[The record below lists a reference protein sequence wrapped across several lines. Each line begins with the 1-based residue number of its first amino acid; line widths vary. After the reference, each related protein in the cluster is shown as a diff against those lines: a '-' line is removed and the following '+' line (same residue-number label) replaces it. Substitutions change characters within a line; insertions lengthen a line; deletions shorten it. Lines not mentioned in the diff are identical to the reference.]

1 MSPWSNYTFRVIA
14 RNKVGES
21 LPSGHSKT
29 CLTPEDVPFKNP
41 DNVEGRGTDKNN
53 LVIYWTPM
61 PEIEHN
67 APKFQYRIYWKQ
79 DKADEDWHI
88 EDIADWRI
96 KEIMIRNQPTYQ
108 PYRIK
113 VVAHNAK
120 GKLQQFYS
128 CDYIKRE

>member
-1 MSPWSNYTFRVIA
+1 MIPWIASSKSSDQKEPHFLEKCKVI
-14 RNKVGES
+14 N
-21 LPSGHSKT
+21 LFFSK
-29 CLTPEDVPFKNP
+29 
-41 DNVEGRGTDKNN
+41 
-53 LVIYWTPM
+53 
-61 PEIEHN
+61 
-67 APKFQYRIYWKQ
+67 YRIYWKL

-128 CDYIKRE
+128 SDYIKRE